1 MEGLW
6 LGLGE
11 GLQLKINP
19 KGSDKKQSVQVM
31 GQLWGTHRAEGAGTG
46 QERLH
51 TQGWVC
57 TGECAQGYRDVL
69 RATGT
74 CLELQG
80 CAQIYRNVHRA
91 VWMCSEMNGCAQ
103 SYRHVHTGVS
113 ENTQHKQ
120 ECAQE
125 PQASSVHPG

>member
-19 KGSDKKQSVQVM
+19 KGSDKKQIVQVM

-51 TQGWVC
+51 RG
-57 TGECAQGYRDVL
+57 GCAQG
-69 RATGT
+69 
-74 CLELQG
+74 
-80 CAQIYRNVHRA
+80 NVHRA
-91 VWMCSEMNGCAQ
+91 TGMCSELQGRA
-103 SYRHVHTGVS
+103 
-113 ENTQHKQ
+113 
-120 ECAQE
+120 
-125 PQASSVHPG
+125 